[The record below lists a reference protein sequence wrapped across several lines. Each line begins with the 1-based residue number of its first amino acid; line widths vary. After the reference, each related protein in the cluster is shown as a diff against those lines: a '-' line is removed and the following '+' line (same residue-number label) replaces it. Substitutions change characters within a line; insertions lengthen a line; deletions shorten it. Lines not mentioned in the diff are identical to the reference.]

1 VSRIF
6 AASRFFV
13 ELLLNL
19 AWLLLAL
26 PAFWLWS
33 ISRSDRASR
42 NFSAAQC
49 LLVLGCVL
57 VMLFPVVSATDDL
70 CAMRAEIEESPAGK
84 RGIRQA
90 GNDKPSAWHSRL
102 QIFPAQVSPST
113 SLALNVEWAELR
125 SGSPRPLAEKPLTL
139 RPGRA
144 PPLLS
149 LPSRSVV

>member
-1 VSRIF
+1 M
-6 AASRFFV
+6 

-26 PAFWLWS
+26 PACWIWG
-33 ISRSDRASR
+33 RRARARR

-84 RGIRQA
+84 RGFRQA
-90 GNDKPSAWHSRL
+90 GNDKPSAWHGL
-102 QIFPAQVSPST
+102 LHIFPAQVGPST
-113 SLALNVEWAELR
+113 SFALNVEWAELR
-125 SGSPRPLAEKPLTL
+125 SGSPRPVAERPLTL

-144 PPLLS
+144 PPSALA
-149 LPSRSVV
+149 